1 MEKKLVSIIIRSR
14 NEEKWIRLV
23 LESIRNQ
30 TIKNIEI
37 ILVDNKSTDN
47 TLKIAKF
54 FGVKKILTVNKFLPG
69 AALNKGCNKA
79 SGKYLVFLSA
89 HCVPENAN
97 WLKELISK
105 IDEKKKNNSL
115 LWKTNTIEIF

>member
-23 LESIRNQ
+23 LEYIRNQ

-37 ILVDNKSTDN
+37 ILDDNK
-47 TLKIAKF
+47 TLIIFKNCKIF
-54 FGVKKILTVNKFLPG
+54 CVKKILTVNKFLPE

-79 SGKYLVFLSA
+79 LGKYLVFLSA

-105 IDEKKKNNSL
+105 IDEKKKNSL
-115 LWKTNTIEIF
+115 LG